1 MRVTSALNSSVVGSA
16 SIWTLGRVAGP
27 RRPATVVQSGPD
39 ALYLDLEGS
48 CIALLAGRAVQV
60 PLGVRTLLPSLPDIA
75 IGQKADVHDGIIEV
89 ADLAVL
95 VTNIVDTTVPVLS
108 PEDAAWGRM
117 HLPKFAEHL
126 VADLRDELPAQAYDQ
141 LVNSDPLAALTLL
154 GQGRG
159 RITPLGDDV
168 LGGWIATAVAIRL
181 PALQA
186 IRSEVALNAF
196 DRTNIVS
203 ASLLAC
209 AARGEGVP
217 EFHSAMSG
225 VARQNDDILGQSL
238 DLMFERCGE
247 SGMAFILGSMLAFE
261 AFDPDA

>member
-1 MRVTSALNSSVVGSA
+1 MTSAFNSSVVGSA

-27 RRPATVVQSGPD
+27 RREATVVQAGSE
-39 ALYLDLEGS
+39 AIYLDLEGS
-48 CIALLAGRAVQV
+48 CIAVLAGRAVQV
-60 PLGVRTLLPSLPDIA
+60 PLGVRTLLPQLPAVPAGEVATI
-75 IGQKADVHDGIIEV
+75 HDGMIEV

-108 PEDAAWGRM
+108 AEDAAWGRQ
-117 HLPKFAEHL
+117 HLPKFAEHH
-126 VADLRDELPAQAYDQ
+126 VAHLRDALPAQAFDQ
-141 LVNSDPLAALTLL
+141 LAAGDPLAALTLL
-154 GQGRG
+154 GEGRG
-159 RITPLGDDV
+159 TITPLGDDV

-196 DRTNIVS
+196 DRTTIVS

-225 VARQNDDILGQSL
+225 VARQNDDILSQSL

-247 SGMAFILGSMLAFE
+247 SGLAFVLGSMLAFE
-261 AFDPDA
+261 AFDPEA

>member
-1 MRVTSALNSSVVGSA
+1 M
-16 SIWTLGRVAGP
+16 
-27 RRPATVVQSGPD
+27 VQSGPD
-39 ALYLDLEGS
+39 AVYLDLEGS
-48 CIALLAGRAVQV
+48 CIAVLAGRAVQV
-60 PLGVRTLLPSLPDIA
+60 PLGVRTLLPSLAPVPV
-75 IGQKADVHDGIIEV
+75 GTSADVHDGIIEV
-89 ADLAVL
+89 GDLAVL

-108 PEDAAWGRM
+108 AEDAAWGRQ
-117 HLPKFAEHL
+117 HLPKFAEHM
-126 VADLRDELPAQAYDQ
+126 VTDLRDELPAQAFDQ
-141 LVNSDPLAALTLL
+141 LASGDPLAALTLL
-154 GQGRG
+154 GRGRG
-159 RITPLGDDV
+159 ATTPLGDDV

-261 AFDPDA
+261 AFDPEA

>member
-1 MRVTSALNSSVVGSA
+1 
-16 SIWTLGRVAGP
+16 
-27 RRPATVVQSGPD
+27 
-39 ALYLDLEGS
+39 
-48 CIALLAGRAVQV
+48 
-60 PLGVRTLLPSLPDIA
+60 VRTLLPELPDVA
-75 IGQKADVHDGIIEV
+75 VGATASVQDGVIGVG
-89 ADLAVL
+89 DLAVL

-108 PEDAAWGRM
+108 AEGAAWGRQ
-117 HLPKFAEHL
+117 HLPKHAEHL
-126 VADLRDELPAQAYDQ
+126 VADVRDELPAQAFDQ
-141 LVNSDPLAALTLL
+141 LSLGDPQAALTLL
-154 GQGRG
+154 GVGRG
-159 RITPLGDDV
+159 TVSPLGDDV

-225 VARQNDDILGQSL
+225 VARQDDDILGQSL
-238 DLMFERCGE
+238 DLMFERCGD
-247 SGMAFILGSMLAFE
+247 SGKAFVLGSMLAFE
-261 AFDPDA
+261 AFDPEA

>member
-1 MRVTSALNSSVVGSA
+1 MTNALSSSVVGSA
-16 SIWTLGRVAGP
+16 SIWTLGRVAG
-27 RRPATVVQSGPD
+27 RRREATVVHAGPD
-39 ALYLDLEGS
+39 AVYVDLEGS

-60 PLGVRTLLPSLPDIA
+60 PLGVRTLLPSLPA
-75 IGQKADVHDGIIEV
+75 VSVGESATVHDGVVEV
-89 ADLAVL
+89 GGLAVL
-95 VTNIVDTTVPVLS
+95 VTNIIDTTVPVLS
-108 PEDAAWGRM
+108 PEDAAWGRL

-126 VADLRDELPAQAYDQ
+126 VADVRDELPAQAVDQ
-141 LVNSDPLAALTLL
+141 LATADPTAALTLL
-154 GQGRG
+154 GRGRG
-159 RITPLGDDV
+159 TVAPLGDDV

-196 DRTNIVS
+196 DRTTTVS

-225 VARQNDDILGQSL
+225 VARQDDEVLTQSL
-238 DLMFERCGE
+238 DLMFERCGD
-247 SGMAFILGSMLAFE
+247 SGKAFVLGSMLAFE
-261 AFDPDA
+261 AFELTG

>member
-1 MRVTSALNSSVVGSA
+1 VSSALNSSVVGSA

-27 RRPATVVQSGPD
+27 RREATVVQSGPE
-39 ALYLDLEGS
+39 AIYLDLEGS
-48 CIALLAGRAVQV
+48 CIGVLAGRAVQV
-60 PLGVRTLLPSLPDIA
+60 PLGVRTLLPELPPAGVGEVASIR
-75 IGQKADVHDGIIEV
+75 DGIIEV
-89 ADLAVL
+89 DDLAVL

-108 PEDAAWGRM
+108 AEDAAWGRM
-117 HLPKFAEHL
+117 HLPKFAEHH
-126 VADLRDELPAQAYDQ
+126 VAHLRDELPAQAFDQ
-141 LVNSDPLAALTLL
+141 LAEGDPQAALTLL

-159 RITPLGDDV
+159 AVTPLGDDV

-181 PALQA
+181 PALQT
-186 IRSEVALNAF
+186 IRSAVALNAF

-225 VARQNDDILGQSL
+225 VARQNDHILSQSL

-261 AFDPDA
+261 AFDPEA